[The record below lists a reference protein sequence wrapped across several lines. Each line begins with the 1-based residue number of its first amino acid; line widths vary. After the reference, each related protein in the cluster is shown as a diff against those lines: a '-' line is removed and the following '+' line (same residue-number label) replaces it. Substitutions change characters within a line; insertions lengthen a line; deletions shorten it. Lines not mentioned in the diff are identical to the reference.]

1 MLCSSGALAH
11 RSSDVFTVRRFI
23 AQTLDSAD
31 VTAPGAPLRLGA
43 LLFRRFLALTLRC
56 LGALQLSALTLRS
69 FTIMSFED
77 VGYSTWALTVL
88 TLCGCDA
95 LPLDTLPLRLSVAP
109 TLRSGAPLPA
119 ALQLRRLPL

>member
-1 MLCSSGALAH
+1 MLCSSGALAR
-11 RSSDVFTVRRFI
+11 RSSDLFTVRRFI
-23 AQTLDSAD
+23 AQALDSAD
-31 VTAPGAPLRLGA
+31 VSPPPAHTPLGRSFA
-43 LLFRRFLALTLRC
+43 LTLLALTPRC
-56 LGALQLSALTLRS
+56 LGALQLSALTLRC

-119 ALQLRRLPL
+119 TLQLRRLPL